1 MRFDASSTV
10 TKVSPVKLL
19 AGPGEALYQAHR
31 DRVATPDKYDWDS
44 IRRLRSGE
52 RLRRTNGED
61 NVHAKLD
68 ELLGEL
74 RKTLL
79 PAFPVAPLNEE
90 ILAFDIA

>member
-1 MRFDASSTV
+1 
-10 TKVSPVKLL
+10 
-19 AGPGEALYQAHR
+19 
-31 DRVATPDKYDWDS
+31 
-44 IRRLRSGE
+44 
-52 RLRRTNGED
+52 
-61 NVHAKLD
+61 LD